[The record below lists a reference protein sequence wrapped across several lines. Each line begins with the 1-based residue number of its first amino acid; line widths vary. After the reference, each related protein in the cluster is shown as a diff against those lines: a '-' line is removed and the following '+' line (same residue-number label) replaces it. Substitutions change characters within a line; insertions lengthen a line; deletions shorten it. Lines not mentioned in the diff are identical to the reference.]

1 MPALQ
6 RTTEPTTLV
15 RTSTV
20 PRPAPEVWARVT
32 SPAGIRHEM
41 RPWLSMTMPPA
52 LRGGTVDDAAPLL
65 GRPLGKA
72 WLLAGG
78 VLPVDFDD
86 MTVVALEPG
95 RRFHERSRMLLFPRW
110 EHERTVQPLDAGTCE
125 VTDRL
130 TFSPRLPGARHVVGS
145 FFTHRHRRLRAWAR
159 PPGAGRSGT
168 AR

>member
-1 MPALQ
+1 MPPT
-6 RTTEPTTLV
+6 RTLS

-32 SPAGIRHEM
+32 SPAGIRHEL
-41 RPWLSMTMPPA
+41 RPWLSMTMPPG
-52 LRGGTVDDAAPLL
+52 LRGATIEDAAPLL

-78 VLPVDFDD
+78 LVPVDFDD
-86 MTVVALEPG
+86 MVLVALEPG

-110 EHERTVQPLDAGTCE
+110 EHERTVAPAGGGTCT

-130 TFSPRLPGARHVVGS
+130 TFEPRLPCAAAVVALL
-145 FFTHRHRRLRAWAR
+145 FAHRHRRLRTWAR
-159 PPGAGRSGT
+159 GRGAQRSG
-168 AR
+168 ADR

>member
-1 MPALQ
+1 MS
-6 RTTEPTTLV
+6 TTTLT

-20 PRPAPEVWARVT
+20 PRPAPQVWARVT
-32 SPAGIRHEM
+32 SPAGIRHEL
-41 RPWLSMTMPPA
+41 RPWLSMTMPPR

-72 WLLAGG
+72 WLLAGS

-86 MTVVALEPG
+86 MVLVDLEPG

-110 EHERTVQPLDAGTCE
+110 EHERTIEPLTDTGCT

-130 TFSPRLPGARHVVGS
+130 TFTARLPGARHVVGAL
-145 FFTHRHRRLRAWAR
+145 FTHRHRRLLAWAR
-159 PPGAGRSGT
+159 RSGA